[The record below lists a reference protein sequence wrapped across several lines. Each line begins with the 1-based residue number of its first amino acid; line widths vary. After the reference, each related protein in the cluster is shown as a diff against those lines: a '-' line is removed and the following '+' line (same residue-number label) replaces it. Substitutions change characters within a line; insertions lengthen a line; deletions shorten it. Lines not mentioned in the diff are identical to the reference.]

1 LPLYLGVYGRR
12 ISMKGFDFEE
22 ERIKTEIAKLG
33 AKRVLLQM
41 PEGLKQEGP
50 RLAKIIEKTGALPII
65 SADPC
70 YGACDLATA
79 EAESL
84 GVDLIVHF
92 GHSKLMKHEHVPTVY
107 VEARATIT
115 VVEVLE
121 KAIPLLSKYGKIGL
135 ATTVQ
140 HVQTLDEARELLV
153 RAGKTVVVGD
163 AGRVTYSGQVTGCDY
178 SNVRSVVNGVDAFLF
193 IGGGRFHA
201 LGIALST
208 SKPTIIADPYEN
220 KAYSINEDAQKVLKQ
235 RYACIE
241 EAGHAKT
248 FGVLIGLKIGQKRF
262 NEALKI
268 KETAEKIGKTAFLFA
283 AKELSPEALMNFP
296 SVDAYV
302 NTACPR
308 IALEAPSKFLKPVL
322 TTNEF
327 MVVAGETSW
336 ENLLKN
342 GLFEN

>member
-1 LPLYLGVYGRR
+1 
-12 ISMKGFDFEE
+12 MKGFDFEE
-22 ERIKTEIAKLG
+22 ERIKQKIAKLG
-33 AKRVLLQM
+33 AKRVLLQL

-50 RLAKIIEKTGALPII
+50 SLAKTIEKTGALPII
-65 SADPC
+65 SSDPC

-92 GHSKLMKHEHVPTVY
+92 GHSKLVKHEQVPTIY
-107 VEARATIT
+107 VETRAIITIA
-115 VVEVLE
+115 EVLE
-121 KAIPLLSKYGKIGL
+121 KAVPLLSKYGKIGL
-135 ATTVQ
+135 VTTVQ
-140 HVQTLDEARELLV
+140 HVQTLDEAREILV
-153 RAGKTVVVGD
+153 HAGKTVVVGD
-163 AGRVTYSGQVTGCDY
+163 AGRVPYPGQVIGCDY
-178 SNVRSVVNGVDAFLF
+178 SNVKSIANGVDVFLF

-220 KAYSINEDAQKVLKQ
+220 RAYSINEDVHKVLKQ

-248 FGVLIGLKIGQKRF
+248 LGVLIGLKMGQKHL

-268 KETAEKIGKTAFLFA
+268 KKTAEKTGKAAFLFA
-283 AKELSPEALMNFP
+283 GREFSPETLFEFP
-296 SVDAYV
+296 SVDAFV

-308 IALEAPSKFLKPVL
+308 ISLEAPSKFIKPVL
-322 TTNEF
+322 TINEF
-327 MVVAGETSW
+327 MVIAGETSW
-336 ENLLKN
+336 ENLLKK